1 MVHST
6 EKHTLARERCLCM
19 YSKDNYSI
27 ELAANTMTEQTDE
40 DILLIA
46 GDNQVTATK
55 VILEGNTYNVADITT
70 VRMVVKPVKLLMPV
84 SFLVIG
90 GMLILN
96 GFVTIPGGARPL
108 GLVIGVSFIVFG
120 LMLLGDDKPT
130 YCVRISNIW
139 GEIDTIISKDPS
151 TIQSVVDAI
160 NTALMKRMHGPTQDE
175 TTGDH
180 GVLSS

>member
-1 MVHST
+1 MS
-6 EKHTLARERCLCM
+6 
-19 YSKDNYSI
+19 SKDNYSI
-27 ELAANTMTEQTDE
+27 VLARNAMTEQPDE

-55 VILEGNTYNVADITT
+55 VILEGSTYNVADITA
-70 VRMVVKPVKLLMPV
+70 VKMVVKPVKLLMPV

-90 GMLILN
+90 GILILN

-108 GLVIGVSFIVFG
+108 GLVIGVSFIVLG
-120 LMLLGDDKPT
+120 LMLLGDDEPT

-139 GEIDTIISKDPS
+139 GEIDTITSKDPS

-175 TTGDH
+175 TTGGH